1 MLRKL
6 VCLFAPAVA
15 LLAQPAAQGPAFEVA
30 SVKIHSGPLTRIFDW
45 SSSGTRLTLEGY
57 PGIGLAMAA
66 YGVERYQVEL
76 SRTFSPDDATY
87 YNITAKAPGDKV
99 PSRSEFRSMLRAL
112 LEERF
117 GLQVHRGTKE
127 MPVYALVV
135 GKNGPKFKE
144 SAKDAVFSGHMGVN
158 GRNQSITGTRYTM
171 TDLARGIQNSLM
183 LDRPVVDRTGLTG
196 EYDVKLEAT
205 PESRYRA
212 ASEFGDT
219 SVFTAVQ
226 EQLGLKLEPQKAMID
241 VIVIDR
247 LERPS
252 VN

>member
-1 MLRKL
+1 MIRIL
-6 VCLFAPAVA
+6 VRWLAVA
-15 LLAQPAAQGPAFEVA
+15 AVSFAQPAPQAPVFEVA
-30 SVKIHSGPLTRIFDW
+30 SVKINPGPLSRIFGW

-57 PGIGLAMAA
+57 PAIGLVMAA
-66 YGVERYQVEL
+66 YDVERYQVVF
-76 SRTFSPDDATY
+76 SRTVSPDDVY
-87 YNITAKAPGDKV
+87 YNIAAKAPGDGA
-99 PSRSEFRSMLRAL
+99 PSRDEFRRMLQAL
-112 LEERF
+112 LTERF
-117 GLQVHRGTKE
+117 GLEVHREAKE
-127 MPVYALVV
+127 MPVYALMV

-158 GRNQSITGTRYTM
+158 G
-171 TDLARGIQNSLM
+171 
-183 LDRPVVDRTGLTG
+183 LTG
-196 EYDVKLEAT
+196 EYDVKIEAM

-212 ASEFGDT
+212 GSEFGDT

-247 LERPS
+247 LQKPS